1 MAENTSYNKKF
12 DYRLGSSG
20 ATPLTDVSH
29 SSDTGSLDRTGVPR
43 LGLRPLPPTTPPPA
57 YPSGSRTQR
66 DTGSAAQ
73 RQTGEGGN
81 FIATARIANAVIID
95 SGSSSTTASSTT
107 ASSTTASSTTVTA
120 DAEPVRGSSS
130 GKQSSS
136 SVADKAESLQL
147 KLPMKS
153 PLRMPPLPLAFST
166 RTAEQA
172 TSPDIAPPPPSD
184 APPKPAIKP
193 ENTPTPRLP
202 SSSKP
207 TYVEEL
213 ASPRSAEAGHTIRQI
228 ASDIVAAELEN
239 GLDLKQIGRLSPKL
253 GGVSVY
259 SRLATH
265 VNRQLAKSEFVG
277 HVDKCK
283 QAVMGKFGKNPDKLT
298 VVEGS
303 ATDAGGAHT
312 GVDLDRIAKYLAP
325 VFDFVCGPDQHVADS
340 SLPGSVMS
348 LFKAVDRELLATL
361 LARREQQLIAQKLW
375 SASLPPE
382 GLADKLKELGWT
394 ESQFKKLVNEGVF
407 TAEKIH
413 AFRVNMFSGL
423 LFTRCISPF
432 ILYNLDEL
440 QQESSKRTANPPK
453 PLVKLSEGANKLFK
467 KNHAAFVEDFVRDS
481 NSVLPEGVALA
492 LATISSGE
500 DRFSKVKKSKK
511 SPSGSGKTYA
521 RSPGRHSAPVMPQ
534 GGDFRKLMEEESR
547 AVEAE
552 AAAPR
557 RAPVDYKALRDATI
571 DKFKSRHAADFGD
584 DDFSIAFA
592 LALRQWKRANREI
605 EIDAVFPA
613 MKGLHQQVKTDLAGR
628 EALER
633 DGPPVQSPAR
643 APNKG
648 SSQRVSASTSPS
660 ISTSS
665 APQPSEDRVTLNEER
680 SRLLKVFEGKPE
692 RRAIFERYPSLKESI
707 RQRAIKWAIDDGAG
721 SFGIVLKKIFEDE
734 LIKCFYRSYKLTS
747 DAPYLD
753 RTKVRVK
760 AAEWKAEKK
769 AEKEGYDLSLEVL
782 WSIMPKNVQPLTLE
796 TVVPNFRTRNA
807 EVATEKF
814 LQRES
819 VARELQENPT
829 LKKRFLHDIRAWI
842 ATGAF
847 GEDADNAVQQPYH
860 DALTEQYQRRLEAEG
875 KDVVL
880 VKKLKLAAMQW
891 WADNDAGVLTTAV
904 LRRLLASIEN
914 GQ

>member
-1 MAENTSYNKKF
+1 M
-12 DYRLGSSG
+12 
-20 ATPLTDVSH
+20 
-29 SSDTGSLDRTGVPR
+29 
-43 LGLRPLPPTTPPPA
+43 
-57 YPSGSRTQR
+57 
-66 DTGSAAQ
+66 
-73 RQTGEGGN
+73 
-81 FIATARIANAVIID
+81 
-95 SGSSSTTASSTT
+95 
-107 ASSTTASSTTVTA
+107 
-120 DAEPVRGSSS
+120 
-130 GKQSSS
+130 
-136 SVADKAESLQL
+136 
-147 KLPMKS
+147 
-153 PLRMPPLPLAFST
+153 
-166 RTAEQA
+166 
-172 TSPDIAPPPPSD
+172 
-184 APPKPAIKP
+184 
-193 ENTPTPRLP
+193 
-202 SSSKP
+202 
-207 TYVEEL
+207 YVEEL
-213 ASPRSAEAGHTIRQI
+213 ASPRSAEAGNTIRQI

-253 GGVSVY
+253 NGVSVY

-312 GVDLDRIAKYLAP
+312 GVNLDRIAKYLVP
-325 VFDFVCGPDQHVADS
+325 VFDFVCGPDQRVADC
-340 SLPGSVMS
+340 SLPASVMA
-348 LFKAVDRELLATL
+348 LFKAVDRELLAIL

-382 GLADKLKELGWT
+382 SLADKLKDHGWT
-394 ESQFKKLVNEGVF
+394 ESQFKKLVNENVF

-432 ILYNLDEL
+432 ILYSPDEL

-467 KNHAAFVEDFVRDS
+467 KNHAAFVEDFIRDS
-481 NSVLPEGVALA
+481 NSVLPEDTALA
-492 LATISSGE
+492 LAKISSGE

-511 SPSGSGKTYA
+511 SPSGGGKTYA

-534 GGDFRKLMEEESR
+534 GGDFRKLMEAEKK

-552 AAAPR
+552 AAAP
-557 RAPVDYKALRDATI
+557 APRPASVDYKARRDAAI
-571 DKFKSRHAADFGD
+571 DKFKSRYAADFGD
-584 DDFSIAFA
+584 DDFSIAFT
-592 LALRQWKRANREI
+592 LALRQWKPANREI
-605 EIDAVFPA
+605 EIGAVLPA
-613 MKGLHQQVKTDLAGR
+613 MKVLHQQVKKDLAER

-633 DGPPVQSPAR
+633 DGPPVQSPPR

-680 SRLLKVFEGKPE
+680 NRLLKVFESKPE
-692 RRAIFERYPSLKESI
+692 RRAIFERYPSLKERI
-707 RQRAIKWAIDDGAG
+707 RQRAIEWAINDGTG

-734 LIKCFYRSYKLTS
+734 LIKCFYRSYKLTG
-747 DAPYLD
+747 DAPHLD
-753 RTKVRVK
+753 RTEVRAK

-782 WSIMPKNVQPLTLE
+782 WSIMPKNVLPLTLE
-796 TVVPNFRTRNA
+796 TVVPNFRTRNT

-814 LQRES
+814 LQRDS
-819 VARELQENPT
+819 VAKELQNNPT

-842 ATGAF
+842 VTGAF
-847 GEDADNAVQQPYH
+847 GEDADSTVQQLYH
-860 DALTEQYQRRLEAEG
+860 DALTTQYQQGLEAEG

-891 WADNDAGVLTTAV
+891 WADNDAGVLTTGV
-904 LRRLLASIEN
+904 LRRLFALIEN